1 MFLALREIRHEP
13 ARFALI
19 VAVIALVAYVTF
31 FLAALAVGL
40 AHSYRAA
47 VDSWDADAVVL
58 TDASNENVSASR
70 LSDEQVQ
77 QADDDVAA
85 TGDATVSA
93 LIAQAAV
100 AELTD
105 ADGTAEP
112 APDADPGTDSEDDQ
126 LKSDVYAFG
135 IDLDGALAP
144 EVTEG
149 RAISDPDSEVL
160 LDDSLLEDGWA
171 LGDHLELAG
180 TDHVWTVVGLTHDD
194 TFQAAGVVTVDADAL
209 QEVGAE
215 ALAPSVN
222 ALVIT
227 GADWDDDAP
236 ASLTSSMSDGGLTLL
251 TPGAFIKTLSG
262 YSAQVLTFSLM
273 IGSLVLIAAL
283 VLGIFLYVLTLQKRP
298 VLGILKARGVPTR
311 YLIGSGGAQTT
322 ILAAAG
328 VLIGLALTLLTGL
341 VLPDAVPFRLS
352 PALDAGIT
360 TAFILVA
367 VLGGLISVR
376 VVARIDPVEAIS

>member
-100 AELTD
+100 AVLTD

-273 IGSLVLIAAL
+273 IGALVVIAAL

-311 YLIGSGGAQTT
+311 YLVASGGAQTT
-322 ILAAAG
+322 ILAGTG
-328 VLIGLALTLLTGL
+328 VLAGLVLTLLTGL

-352 PALDAGIT
+352 PVLDAGIT
-360 TAFILVA
+360 VAFILVA

-376 VVARIDPVEAIS
+376 VVARIDPVEAIA

>member
-47 VDSWDADAVVL
+47 IDSWDADAVVL
-58 TDASNENVSASR
+58 TEASNENVAASR
-70 LSDEQVQ
+70 LSDEQVE
-77 QADDDVAA
+77 QARDDVAGS
-85 TGDATVSA
+85 GDDGVTVTP

-105 ADGTAEP
+105 ADGAART
-112 APDADPGTDSEDDQ
+112 APDSDSDDDQ
-126 LKSDVYAFG
+126 LKTDVYAFG

-149 RAISDPDSEVL
+149 RAISDRESEVL
-160 LDDSLLEDGWA
+160 LDDSLLEEGWA
-171 LGDHLELAG
+171 LGDHLQLAG

-194 TFQAAGVVTVDADAL
+194 TFQSAGVVTVDADAL
-209 QEVGAE
+209 EETAGQ

-222 ALVIT
+222 ALVLT
-227 GADWDDDAP
+227 GASWDDDAP
-236 ASLTSSMSDGGLTLL
+236 APLASSLSDDGLTLL
-251 TPGAFIKTLSG
+251 TPAAFIKTLSG

-283 VLGIFLYVLTLQKRP
+283 VLAIFLYVLTLQKRS

-311 YLIGSGGAQTT
+311 YLIASGGAQTT
-322 ILAAAG
+322 ILAASG

-360 TAFILVA
+360 VAFVLVA

-376 VVARIDPVEAIS
+376 VVARIDPVEAIA

>member
-47 VDSWDADAVVL
+47 IDSWNADAVVL
-58 TDASNENVSASR
+58 TDASNENVAASR
-70 LSDEQVQ
+70 LSDEQVR
-77 QADDDVAA
+77 QAEEDVSAAGEADVAP
-85 TGDATVSA
+85 

-105 ADGTAEP
+105 ADGAARR
-112 APDADPGTDSEDDQ
+112 APDAGSEDDQ

-135 IDLDGALAP
+135 IDLDGALAAD
-144 EVTEG
+144 VTQG
-149 RAISDPDSEVL
+149 RAISDPGTEVL

-171 LGDHLELAG
+171 LGDHLQLAG

-209 QEVGAE
+209 KE
-215 ALAPSVN
+215 AAGQVLAPSIN

-227 GADWDDDAP
+227 GASWDDTAP
-236 ASLTSSMSDGGLTLL
+236 TSLTSRLSDDGLNLL
-251 TPGAFIKTLSG
+251 TPEAFIKTLSG

-273 IGSLVLIAAL
+273 IGALVVIAAL

-311 YLIGSGGAQTT
+311 YLVASGGAQTT
-322 ILAAAG
+322 ILAGTG
-328 VLIGLALTLLTGL
+328 VLAGLVLTLLTGL

-352 PALDAGIT
+352 PVLDAGIT
-360 TAFILVA
+360 VAFILVA

-376 VVARIDPVEAIS
+376 VVARIDPVEAIA